1 MSAPAAELRRVVS
14 TLLHDVGK
22 YVARTA
28 RNVVDRPHVDG
39 PLLGMLLR
47 DLYETHRGTRASAR
61 FEVLAAELE
70 ALGFQDARIVVAR
83 GALEQIDSLEEAAR
97 GGDEPAVASVVAAAI
112 EVEDALRG
120 RARDVAGGAY
130 R

>member
-1 MSAPAAELRRVVS
+1 MSAPASELRRVVA

-28 RNVVDRPHVDG
+28 RNVVDRPRLEE

-47 DLYETHRGTRASAR
+47 DVYETHRGRRASER
-61 FEVLAAELE
+61 FEALVAELD
-70 ALGFQDARIVVAR
+70 ALGLRDARIGVAR
-83 GALEQIDSLEEAAR
+83 SALAQIDSLEDAAR
-97 GGDEPAVASVVAAAI
+97 GGDEPALASVVSAAI
-112 EVEDALRG
+112 EVEDALRSL
-120 RARDVAGGAY
+120 ARDVAGGVY

>member
-28 RNVVDRPHVDG
+28 RNVVDRPSIDG
-39 PLLGMLLR
+39 PFVGMLLR
-47 DLYETHRGTRASAR
+47 DVYETYRGARASAR
-61 FEVLAAELE
+61 FEQLVSELE
-70 ALGFQDARIVVAR
+70 ALGFHDPRIVAAR
-83 GALEQIDSLEEAAR
+83 GALAQIDSLEQAAR
-97 GGDEPAVASVVAAAI
+97 GGDEPALASVASAAI
-112 EVEDALRG
+112 EIEEALRSL
-120 RARDVAGGAY
+120 ARDVASGAY